1 MHKIETQKERSEKMN
16 RLMPIDL
23 KLYKIENLHKDVNI
37 KLKIEEEI
45 KQWNEKNK
53 DVIYKISINEILRQ
67 FFLIWHIHKKKLN

>member
-45 KQWNEKNK
+45 KQ
-53 DVIYKISINEILRQ
+53 
-67 FFLIWHIHKKKLN
+67 

>member
-1 MHKIETQKERSEKMN
+1 
-16 RLMPIDL
+16 MPIDL